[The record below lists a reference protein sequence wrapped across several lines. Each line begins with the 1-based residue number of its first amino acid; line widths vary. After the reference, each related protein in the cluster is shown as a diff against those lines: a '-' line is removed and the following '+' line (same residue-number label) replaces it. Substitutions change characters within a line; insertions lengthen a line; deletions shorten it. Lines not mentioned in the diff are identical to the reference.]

1 MLRLATEVVLAL
13 LIVCGIA
20 FCLLALWIAQLF
32 KRESPQQFSVA
43 TLPPVSVLKPLH
55 GADVETYAA
64 LRSHCIQDYESYQL
78 IFGVNDAN
86 DDAVPVVRELA
97 AEFPTRDIQLVVC
110 PDALG
115 SNRKVSNLIH
125 LLRQAKYQHI
135 LVNDADIR
143 VGRRYLREVMWLFKD
158 SEIGMVTCL
167 YKGKPAGTI
176 GSKLESLGIATDFI
190 PGVLISSFMEGG
202 LRFALGSTMA
212 MVRTA
217 LEKIGGFESVVDYLA
232 DDYQLGAR
240 VADAGFKVSLA
251 HETVE
256 TAIPPYSFA
265 EFWQHQLRWAR
276 TMRVSRPRGYGGLVL
291 TFALPWAVLLV
302 ACAPHSLW
310 SWALLAM
317 ALLARVGVAL
327 RIGLAVLGAHQI
339 ARDLWLL
346 PLRDLLGTAIWF
358 WSYAGDTVSWRGTK
372 FRLKDGRICPV
383 SNDDTKGFACPNPEA
398 RPETHRR

>member
-1 MLRLATEVVLAL
+1 M
-13 LIVCGIA
+13 
-20 FCLLALWIAQLF
+20 
-32 KRESPQQFSVA
+32 
-43 TLPPVSVLKPLH
+43 
-55 GADVETYAA
+55 ETYAA
-64 LRSHCIQDYESYQL
+64 LRSHCVQEYESYQL

-125 LLRQAKYQHI
+125 LLRQTKYQHI

-276 TMRVSRPRGYGGLVL
+276 TMRVSRPRG
-291 TFALPWAVLLV
+291 
-302 ACAPHSLW
+302 
-310 SWALLAM
+310 
-317 ALLARVGVAL
+317 
-327 RIGLAVLGAHQI
+327 
-339 ARDLWLL
+339 
-346 PLRDLLGTAIWF
+346 
-358 WSYAGDTVSWRGTK
+358 
-372 FRLKDGRICPV
+372 
-383 SNDDTKGFACPNPEA
+383 
-398 RPETHRR
+398 